1 MKIFLDTNALLW
13 AFSAPEKLTPK
24 ARKAFLEAE
33 GVFYSVITLWEIG
46 LKMSRGGFRDIEV
59 PEDWQ
64 VSLIAELETQ
74 LFTMLPVVLVHCR
87 MIQDLVFH
95 HKDPFDRMVIA
106 QALERELA
114 VVGSDEEFEK
124 YGVERIW

>member
-1 MKIFLDTNALLW
+1 MKILLETNALLW
-13 AFSAPEKLTPK
+13 AFYAPEKLTPK

-33 GVFYSVITLWEIG
+33 GVLYSVVTLWEIG

-64 VSLIAELETQ
+64 VSLIAELGTP
-74 LFTMLPVVLVHCR
+74 LFTMLPVEFAHCR

-95 HKDPFDRMVIA
+95 HKDPFGPMIIA

-114 VVGSDEEFEK
+114 VVGSDQKPDK